1 MVLPFDRQPLLHK
14 RYEML
19 DLPASEQQATRSP
32 RGTGSEEYKGD
43 EYANFLK

>member
-14 RYEML
+14 RYELL
-19 DLPASEQQATRSP
+19 DLPVSEQATNSP
-32 RGTGSEEYKGD
+32 RGNSEDRKGD